1 MEAMGMSKWR
11 IGIFAVAVSLLCVSM
26 PLFAHHGTA
35 VFDVNNVL
43 TLKGSVT
50 EWDWSN
56 PHCLLQF
63 DAKNEGGQVVHW
75 IAETQNPAEMVS
87 LGWGKASFKP
97 GDEVT
102 VTLMPAKNG
111 KPFGRISLVALP
123 GGKTL
128 VTIKAG
134 VTPTYAVGSSGD
146 SKSGNDTK
154 K

>member
-1 MEAMGMSKWR
+1 MSKWR

-63 DAKNEGGQVVHW
+63 DVGIPGALGAE
-75 IAETQNPAEMVS
+75 IADGREASVESRPQMVR
-87 LGWGKASFKP
+87 GARH
-97 GDEVT
+97 
-102 VTLMPAKNG
+102 AQR
-111 KPFGRISLVALP
+111 KPFARYLIGPR
-123 GGKTL
+123 GF
-128 VTIKAG
+128 
-134 VTPTYAVGSSGD
+134 AVGVQQD
-146 SKSGNDTK
+146 V
-154 K
+154 